1 MNKDCD
7 SRFIVLKRRIYS
19 EIVELIV
26 FVNKLKRDQDVL
38 CNY

>member
-7 SRFIVLKRRIYS
+7 SRSIALKRRIHS
-19 EIVELIV
+19 EIAELIV